1 MSRRQIEAIATQ
13 LAEAIAAEQGVELV
27 DVEYV
32 KEYGRYVLRVTIDK
46 PGGVDL
52 NDCQRL
58 SEVLSDRLDE
68 VDPIPGPYSLE
79 VSSPGVERPLKKR
92 SDYERFAGRQAQLK
106 TFAPIDGRKNWKG
119 VIVAATEEAVV
130 LEVDGTQVSLPFS
143 MIARA
148 QLIPEF

>member
-13 LAEAIAAEQGVELV
+13 LAEAIAAAQGVELV

-32 KEYGRYVLRVTIDK
+32 KEHRRYVLRVTIDK
-46 PGGVDL
+46 PGGVDH

-68 VDPIPGPYSLE
+68 VDPIPGPYALE
-79 VSSPGVERPLKKR
+79 VSSPGVDRPLKKR
-92 SDYERFAGRQAQLK
+92 SDYERFAGRRAQFK

-119 VIVAATEEAVV
+119 VIVATTEEAVV
-130 LEVDGTQVSLPFS
+130 LEVDGAQVSLPFG